1 MKYKRI
7 RELREDHDRKQKEI
21 ADILNISQQQY
32 SLYENGNR
40 DIKTEQ
46 IIKLCLFYN
55 VSADYILGLPK
66 GMPYPDRWENR
77 SMWGDYP
84 RITIRGSIPQTVR
97 AIQK

>member
-1 MKYKRI
+1 MYVKYKKKGDRSMKYKRI

-66 GMPYPDRWENR
+66 GMPYPDR
-77 SMWGDYP
+77 
-84 RITIRGSIPQTVR
+84 
-97 AIQK
+97 